1 MGSRVTSLGV
11 FTISKH
17 TISVANPM
25 GLAVLFSDPPP
36 KGELPGQ
43 FHHPGLGMARAGP
56 SRSIGP
62 LPGGSMGFF
71 TIIKH

>member
-17 TISVANPM
+17 TISVANLNRLS
-25 GLAVLFSDPPP
+25 GAVLRSSAV
-36 KGELPGQ
+36 GGLPDR

-56 SRSIGP
+56 SRSIDP

-71 TIIKH
+71 T